1 MNTLS
6 TQEIATDLGL
16 TIRSI
21 QRYINEGFLPATQVQ
36 NDKGQIEYAIEYF
49 TYQAWKIKHFQG
61 IRRGKINKTNRLDK
75 ELNLSEL
82 KNLSLEWLLALKQ
95 GTFNGK
101 IYSPMTREC
110 YEYQIGKYW
119 KLLDRYAPRP
129 YLSHENLSRILS
141 KIPVDSYA
149 SRQKLFD
156 SLWCFMKYLLEKGLV
171 PESEINRIRKLKP
184 KRFLPAKKITFTE
197 NQIALILKTNDEAK
211 GNGPYDKLFAKAV
224 VIVLANTGL
233 RVSELCNL
241 KLEDIDL
248 EQRTLYVWNG
258 KGNKNR
264 RIGLNQT
271 TTEILQK
278 YLIERLKL
286 AQHERFFLTRH
297 GEKVCPNA
305 LRHKWRRLS
314 NKLGFKIT
322 NHGFRRS
329 FVTINNRKGRSLVDL
344 QIACAHSDISMT
356 RSYCMTTEDE
366 VVDAMKGW

>member
-1 MNTLS
+1 
-6 TQEIATDLGL
+6 
-16 TIRSI
+16 
-21 QRYINEGFLPATQVQ
+21 
-36 NDKGQIEYAIEYF
+36 
-49 TYQAWKIKHFQG
+49 
-61 IRRGKINKTNRLDK
+61 
-75 ELNLSEL
+75 
-82 KNLSLEWLLALKQ
+82 
-95 GTFNGK
+95 
-101 IYSPMTREC
+101 
-110 YEYQIGKYW
+110 
-119 KLLDRYAPRP
+119 
-129 YLSHENLSRILS
+129 
-141 KIPVDSYA
+141 
-149 SRQKLFD
+149 
-156 SLWCFMKYLLEKGLV
+156 MKYLLEKGLV

-197 NQIALILKTNDEAK
+197 NQIALILKANEGAN
-211 GNGPYDKLFAKAV
+211 GNGPYDKLLTETV
-224 VIVLANTGL
+224 VLVLANTGL

-271 TTEILQK
+271 TTEVLQK
-278 YLIERLKL
+278 YLQIRLEL
-286 AQHERFFLTRH
+286 VQHECFFLTRH

-305 LRHKWRRLS
+305 LRQKWRRIS
-314 NKLGFKIT
+314 KKVGFKIT

-366 VVDAMKGW
+366 VVDAMKSW